1 MDVQDAAAVGVH
13 DLRPDDPHEPGQRDA
28 VDAFRLQHLSKR
40 EGVRRAV
47 GVSCGIQD
55 DSLHIP
61 RSRSLQCERVGPVR
75 DHENDPRSDHGI
87 VQERLE
93 GRPPSG
99 GQHRHPRLHAR
110 TVWTGGRGC
119 QTCWNGASASHDLNG
134 NLTGDGTF
142 TYLYNA
148 RNQLTTAKQGSTT
161 LGSFVYDGLGRRVE
175 KTISSIVS
183 KFVYDGWNTVQ
194 EKDSKNKIA
203 FNELEGLSLDQV
215 FSRTPASGTASF
227 LLTDALGSTVGLAD
241 TSGVIGA
248 TYTYEPFGRTT
259 SSGASSTNP
268 FQFTGRESDSTG
280 TLALYNYRA
289 RSYSTTLQRFL
300 TEDPIGFLG
309 GDLNPYG
316 YVKDMP
322 VNEGDPLGL
331 KGGSSGLLIV
341 VIEPTP
347 PVQPL
352 PPSPEK
358 ILGQKDVAQATP
370 QATPLPPPDP
380 NANYEDGGFLDLV
393 KNGFKCL
400 VGGGIGAL
408 EGSKFGGE
416 IAGGPGTIFGGIG
429 GAILGCAGF
438 ILIPDPTVPIFP

>member
-1 MDVQDAAAVGVH
+1 
-13 DLRPDDPHEPGQRDA
+13 
-28 VDAFRLQHLSKR
+28 
-40 EGVRRAV
+40 
-47 GVSCGIQD
+47 
-55 DSLHIP
+55 
-61 RSRSLQCERVGPVR
+61 
-75 DHENDPRSDHGI
+75 
-87 VQERLE
+87 
-93 GRPPSG
+93 
-99 GQHRHPRLHAR
+99 
-110 TVWTGGRGC
+110 
-119 QTCWNGASASHDLNG
+119 
-134 NLTGDGTF
+134 
-142 TYLYNA
+142 
-148 RNQLTTAKQGSTT
+148 
-161 LGSFVYDGLGRRVE
+161 
-175 KTISSIVS
+175 
-183 KFVYDGWNTVQ
+183 VYDGWNTVQ